1 MLFHASK
8 KDATKKKKNKK
19 QQEKTSSLEITP
31 AGKNVCDL
39 LGYECMFENGLCRI
53 EQGRYSAMYAFED
66 VSYQD
71 RRYEEQF
78 EVFSTYAEFLNSID
92 SDLDVQLLF
101 NNRLVNGK
109 DIKTSMCLAYSDD
122 PNQELENEYRREINT
137 MIEKQVLS
145 KTKSIERERYLIL
158 STTAANKDE
167 AEATLFRAGEAAI
180 RKFED
185 MGSDMHFCSASER
198 LSVCARILRPADDTS
213 AASFSY
219 EDLHANPTLCTKD
232 FIAPACLDKIDAQ
245 TFQFGDYY
253 GSVLSITKYARSVK
267 DDILA
272 AFSALPQNLVM
283 SMHVRIIDQA
293 DAIDL
298 VDSQLTDMKA
308 EKSHHM
314 IKHGQRFFYTEE
326 MLPSNL
332 KDGIKNAEALHSDIM
347 NKDQKMFIQTL
358 LFFTFARSLDELKHA
373 REELER
379 VARSYRYKIDPVF
392 HMQRARGLKSIL
404 PLGVCAIPHERVL
417 TTAPL
422 AAFCPFISEELM
434 QPGGAYYGWNQLS
447 KNPIFFKRSSLA
459 AANGMIVGKPG
470 RGKSFAAKQEMTNTL
485 LTERDA
491 SVDIIDPE
499 REFSALAR
507 GFSGEI
513 IHISSASKN
522 YLNPFDISEDY
533 SDDDDPLTVKTDFI
547 LSLVKEMAGG
557 LSAIQESIV
566 DRVCRIIYQ
575 PYFTSGKADDLP
587 ILSDFHKELLAQPE
601 EDAHIL
607 AVTIERYITGS
618 YSVFNHHT
626 NIDASNH
633 LRIWDLKDLGK
644 QMRTV
649 ALLVVLDQVWN
660 QIVKNRDQGVRSY
673 FYTDE
678 WQLLLKNDYAVNFYD
693 ELWSRARKWGAVP
706 TAITQN
712 IARVVQNEKARL
724 MLSNSDFMLLLEQ
737 STADADILRELLHLS
752 DTQMRHIAS
761 KRKGAGLLVAGSKIV
776 PFVNEFPQDTKLYQ
790 MFTTK
795 FEDICDALA
804 R

>member
-1 MLFHASK
+1 
-8 KDATKKKKNKK
+8 
-19 QQEKTSSLEITP
+19 
-31 AGKNVCDL
+31 
-39 LGYECMFENGLCRI
+39 
-53 EQGRYSAMYAFED
+53 
-66 VSYQD
+66 
-71 RRYEEQF
+71 
-78 EVFSTYAEFLNSID
+78 
-92 SDLDVQLLF
+92 
-101 NNRLVNGK
+101 
-109 DIKTSMCLAYSDD
+109 
-122 PNQELENEYRREINT
+122 
-137 MIEKQVLS
+137 
-145 KTKSIERERYLIL
+145 
-158 STTAANKDE
+158 
-167 AEATLFRAGEAAI
+167 
-180 RKFED
+180 
-185 MGSDMHFCSASER
+185 
-198 LSVCARILRPADDTS
+198 
-213 AASFSY
+213 
-219 EDLHANPTLCTKD
+219 
-232 FIAPACLDKIDAQ
+232 
-245 TFQFGDYY
+245 
-253 GSVLSITKYARSVK
+253 
-267 DDILA
+267 
-272 AFSALPQNLVM
+272 
-283 SMHVRIIDQA
+283 
-293 DAIDL
+293 
-298 VDSQLTDMKA
+298 
-308 EKSHHM
+308 
-314 IKHGQRFFYTEE
+314 
-326 MLPSNL
+326 
-332 KDGIKNAEALHSDIM
+332 
-347 NKDQKMFIQTL
+347 
-358 LFFTFARSLDELKHA
+358 
-373 REELER
+373 
-379 VARSYRYKIDPVF
+379 
-392 HMQRARGLKSIL
+392 MQRSRGLKSIL

-434 QPGGAYYGWNQLS
+434 QAGGAYYGWNQLS

-470 RGKSFAAKQEMTNTL
+470 RGKSFAAKQEITNTL

-522 YLNPFDISEDY
+522 YINPFDISEDY

-587 ILSDFHKELLAQPE
+587 ILSDFHKELLAQHE

-626 NIDASNH
+626 NIDASNR
-633 LRIWDLKDLGK
+633 LRIWDIKDLGK

-649 ALLVVLDQVWN
+649 GLLVVLDQVWN

-678 WQLLLKNDYAVNFYD
+678 WQLLLKNDYAIDFYD

-724 MLSNSDFMLLLEQ
+724 MLSNSDFMLLLGQ
-737 STADADILRELLHLS
+737 SAADADILRELLHLS
-752 DTQMRHIAS
+752 DAQMRHIAS
-761 KRKGAGLLVAGSKIV
+761 KRKGAGLLVAGSKLV

-795 FEDICDALA
+795 FEDIRDALA